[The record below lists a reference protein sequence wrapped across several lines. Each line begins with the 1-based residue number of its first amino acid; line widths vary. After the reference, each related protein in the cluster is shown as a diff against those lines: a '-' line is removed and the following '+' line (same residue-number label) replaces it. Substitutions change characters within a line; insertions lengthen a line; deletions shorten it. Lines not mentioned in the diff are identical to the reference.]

1 MIAGVKRPRL
11 SATGE
16 DDIEGNE
23 QDSEPKPRSPLQEQ
37 AIPLTPPEHPRPSL
51 LQPKEESSESDGEIG
66 PENLSLPKAYRGDS
80 PPVVGVSTTAYH
92 SYYPYTP
99 PPPSVHR
106 SPVDILLR
114 VFPNRR
120 RGDVEAALHRAKGDV
135 LQAIELMV
143 CTEGQMEEP
152 ARSAFSPLGVMSRSR
167 RFLSGAPY
175 GGGGYFPTVI
185 RPQSEFHPHPTPI
198 FPPEKPATSS
208 PGSASDRTSY
218 SE

>member
-1 MIAGVKRPRL
+1 MQEKQFGFRL
-11 SATGE
+11 GLVTTG
-16 DDIEGNE
+16 
-23 QDSEPKPRSPLQEQ
+23 QL
-37 AIPLTPPEHPRPSL
+37 
-51 LQPKEESSESDGEIG
+51 EESSESDGEIG

-120 RGDVEAALHRAKGDV
+120 RGD
-135 LQAIELMV
+135 V